1 MNRTYTLII
10 KRMTLFGV
18 ILFFANSADV
28 LAFPSLANSLGNKKF
43 QVPLATAKKNKQIP
57 NDSLSKL
64 RDSLRTRLKNSIDV
78 TLPDSDVPV
87 LFGTQKNVKKIQSS
101 ATISG
106 EELKSFP
113 TPQVGLMLYGK
124 LPGLYVVQN
133 NFQLGSDEPILSLR
147 GRSPLVV
154 IDGVPRSY
162 LSIDPEQ
169 IESISVIKDALGT
182 GLYGM
187 KAADGVLLITTK
199 RGANM
204 PKQITFT
211 SQYGIQQQIDRPKF
225 LDAFNYATLF
235 NEALANDGRQAIYT
249 ASDLDKYK
257 NGTSPFTHPNVNW
270 TDEILK
276 ATAPVS
282 RQNLNLRG
290 GTKKVRYFV
299 DLDYLSQ
306 SGFLAT
312 DPSIN
317 TYETNNSF
325 KRFSFRSNIDVDL
338 TNSTTL
344 SVSLFGRIRNSN
356 QPGATV
362 ASIYSALLTTPNNA
376 YPKFNENGSLGGNT
390 EFQNNLYGMAIKS
403 GYRPSVNRNLGADI
417 SLMQKLDTFLPGLYA
432 SGAISFNSYYN
443 ENINRSKSFA
453 VYSPVVNPVT
463 NQTTYKAI
471 GGDGTQSNSSSPTDL
486 NQQIF
491 SRFDLGYD
499 KIIDKNTFKGQLLF
513 IRDSYVLGGNLSQ
526 VNQSVGGRF
535 NYDYDNKYLLE
546 IATSYMGYDRYKKG
560 DQWGLFP
567 SVGLG
572 WNMANEN
579 FFANLKNT
587 INTLKL
593 RASYGLTATNAAA
606 GYFQYLQNFDNG
618 DTFYSRNPLTSS
630 NTKDEGTLANPNITW
645 EKAKKLNVGIDV
657 SLLKDKVWFTADY
670 YKNNYYD
677 LLQIRRTNAS
687 AVIGAVLPQEN
698 IGKNQYSGVELG
710 VGYQDQIN
718 SFKYFISA
726 NGSWNASKVIFNDE
740 PFRKNAYEYR
750 TGQPVGQTFGYIAD
764 GFYNNTS
771 EINNGPKVD
780 GYLPVPGD
788 LKYKDLNNDGI
799 INTYDMTAIGST
811 KPVFYYGVT
820 GGFNFKGFDFSFTL
834 NGTANRNVYYNFA
847 NFAST
852 GAGAGYGQAL
862 ESSLQRWTPATAL
875 QAQYPRLSVGINP
888 NNNQISSFW
897 VKNGNYL
904 RLRNVEVGY
913 SLPGSL
919 IKVIGLTNVRLF
931 ANGLNLLTS
940 TNLDGVDP
948 EVLIGNVPNQ
958 RIFNFG
964 VNIQF

>member
-1 MNRTYTLII
+1 MKGTYTSII
-10 KRMTLFGV
+10 RRM
-18 ILFFANSADV
+18 ILFAVLLFLANSVDV
-28 LAFPSLANSLGNKKF
+28 LAFPNLTNALKSKRF
-43 QVPLATAKKNKQIP
+43 QVPASAKKNNKQIP
-57 NDSLSKL
+57 NDSLSNL
-64 RDSLRTRLKNSIDV
+64 RDSLRTKLRNSV
-78 TLPDSDVPV
+78 AVNLPVNDVPV
-87 LFGTQKNVKKIQSS
+87 LFGTQKNVKRIQSS

-133 NFQLGSDEPILSLR
+133 NFQLGSDEPAISLR
-147 GRSPLVV
+147 GRTPLVV

-182 GLYGM
+182 ALYGM
-187 KAADGVLLITTK
+187 KAADGMLLITTK

-211 SQYGIQQQIDRPKF
+211 SQYGIQQQIERPEF

-235 NEALANDGRQAIYT
+235 NEALANDGRQPIYT
-249 ASDLDKYK
+249 AADLDKYK
-257 NGTSPFTHPNVNW
+257 NGTNPFTHPNVNW

-290 GTKKVRYFV
+290 GSNKVRYFV

-306 SGFLAT
+306 SGFLVT

-325 KRFSFRSNIDVDL
+325 KRYSFRSNIDVDL
-338 TNSTTL
+338 TKSTTL
-344 SVSLFGRIRNSN
+344 SLSLFGRIRNSN
-356 QPGATV
+356 QPGSTV
-362 ASIYSALLTTPNNA
+362 ASIYSTLLTTPNNA

-390 EFQNNLYGMAIKS
+390 EFQNNLYGMSIKS

-453 VYSPVVNPVT
+453 VYSPVVNPAT
-463 NQTTYKAI
+463 NQTSYKTI

-486 NQQIF
+486 NQQVF

-499 KIIDKNTFKGQLLF
+499 KTINKNTFKAQLLF
-513 IRDSYVLGGNLSQ
+513 IRDSYVLGGALSQ
-526 VNQSVGGRF
+526 VNQSLGGRF
-535 NYDYDNKYLLE
+535 NYDYDNKYLVEL
-546 IATSYMGYDRYKKG
+546 ATSYMGYDRYKAG
-560 DQWGLFP
+560 EQWGFFP

-572 WNMANEN
+572 WNIANES

-587 INTLKL
+587 INSLKL
-593 RASYGLTATNAAA
+593 RTSYGLTATNAAA

-618 DTFYSRNPLTSS
+618 DTFYSRNPLTTS
-630 NTKDEGTLANPNITW
+630 NTKDEGPLANPNITW
-645 EKAKKLNVGIDV
+645 EKAKKFNIGLDASI
-657 SLLKDKVWFTADY
+657 LKDKIWFTADY
-670 YKNNYYD
+670 YKNSYYD
-677 LLQIRRTNAS
+677 LLQSRRTNAS
-687 AVIGAVLPQEN
+687 AVIGAVLPSEN
-698 IGKNQYSGVELG
+698 IGKNQYSGVELAL
-710 VGYQDQIN
+710 GYQNQIN

-726 NGSWNASKVIFNDE
+726 NGSWSASKVIFNDE
-740 PFRKNAYEYR
+740 PSRKNAYEYR
-750 TGQPVGQTFGYIAD
+750 TGQPVGQNFGYIAD
-764 GFYNNTS
+764 GFYHNTA

-811 KPVFYYGVT
+811 KPVFFYGVT
-820 GGFNFKGFDFSFTL
+820 GGINYKGLDLSFTL
-834 NGTANRNVYYNFA
+834 NGTANRNVYFNFI

-852 GAGAGYGQAL
+852 GAAGGYGQAL
-862 ESSLQRWTPATAL
+862 ESSLLRWTPATAS
-875 QAQYPRLSVGINP
+875 QAKYPRLSVGNNP
-888 NNNQISSFW
+888 NNSQISSFW
-897 VKNGNYL
+897 VKNGSYL
-904 RLRNVEVGY
+904 RLRNVEIGY
-913 SLPGSL
+913 SLPGNL
-919 IKVIGLTNVRLF
+919 IKSIGFTNIRVF
-931 ANGLNLLTS
+931 ANGLNLLTA
-940 TNLDGVDP
+940 TTLDGVDP

-964 VNIQF
+964 VNLQF

>member
-1 MNRTYTLII
+1 MNGTYTSII
-10 KRMTLFGV
+10 KRTTLFGV
-18 ILFFANSADV
+18 LLFLTNSVDV
-28 LAFPSLANSLGNKKF
+28 LAFRNLSHSLKGMEF
-43 QVPLATAKKNKQIP
+43 QVPLPAKQNSKVLP
-57 NDSLSKL
+57 NDSLSKM
-64 RDSLRTRLKNSIDV
+64 RDSLRTKLRNSITV
-78 TLPDSDVPV
+78 TLPDFDVPV

-101 ATISG
+101 ATVSG

-133 NFQLGSDEPILSLR
+133 NFQLGSDEPAISLR
-147 GRSPLVV
+147 GRTPLVV

-182 GLYGM
+182 ALYGM
-187 KAADGVLLITTK
+187 KAADGMLLITTK

-235 NEALANDGRQAIYT
+235 NEALANDGRQPIYT
-249 ASDLDKYK
+249 AADLDKYK
-257 NGTSPFTHPNVNW
+257 NGTNPFTHPNVNW

-276 ATAPVS
+276 ASAPVS

-290 GTKKVRYFV
+290 GSNKVRYFV

-306 SGFLAT
+306 SGFLVT

-325 KRFSFRSNIDVDL
+325 KRYSFRSNIDVDL
-338 TNSTTL
+338 TKSTTL
-344 SVSLFGRIRNSN
+344 SLSLFGRIRNSN
-356 QPGATV
+356 QPGSTI
-362 ASIYSALLTTPNNA
+362 ASIYSSLLTTPNNA

-390 EFQNNLYGMAIKS
+390 EFQNNLYGMSIKS
-403 GYRPSVNRNLGADI
+403 GYRPSVNRNLGADV

-432 SGAISFNSYYN
+432 SGAVSFNSYYN

-453 VYSPVVNPVT
+453 VYSPVVNPAT
-463 NQTTYKAI
+463 NQTSYKTI

-499 KIIDKNTFKGQLLF
+499 KTIDKNTFKAQLLY
-513 IRDSYVLGGNLSQ
+513 IRDSYVLGGALSQ
-526 VNQSVGGRF
+526 VNQSLGARF

-546 IATSYMGYDRYKKG
+546 LATSYMGYDRYKAG
-560 DQWGLFP
+560 DQWGFFP

-572 WNMANEN
+572 WNIANER

-587 INTLKL
+587 INALKI

-630 NTKDEGTLANPNITW
+630 STKDEGPLANPNITW
-645 EKAKKLNVGIDV
+645 EKAKKFNVGLDASI
-657 SLLKDKVWFTADY
+657 LKDKVWFTADY
-670 YKNNYYD
+670 YKNSYYD
-677 LLQIRRTNAS
+677 LLQSRRTNAS
-687 AVIGAVLPQEN
+687 AVIGAVLPSEN
-698 IGKNQYSGVELG
+698 IGKNQYSGVELAL
-710 VGYQDQIN
+710 GYQNQIN

-726 NGSWNASKVIFNDE
+726 NGSWSASKVIFNDE
-740 PFRKNAYEYR
+740 PFRKNSYEYR
-750 TGQPVGQTFGYIAD
+750 TGQPVGQTFGYVAD
-764 GFYNNTS
+764 GFYNNTA
-771 EINNGPKVD
+771 EISNGPKVD

-811 KPVFYYGVT
+811 KPLFFYGVT
-820 GGFNFKGFDFSFTL
+820 GGFNYKGLDFSFTL
-834 NGTANRNVYYNFA
+834 NGTANRNVYFNFI

-852 GAGAGYGQAL
+852 GAAGGYGQAL
-862 ESSLQRWTPATAL
+862 ENSLLRWTPATAS
-875 QAQYPRLSVGINP
+875 QAEYPRLSVGNNP
-888 NNNQISSFW
+888 NNSQVSSFW
-897 VKNGNYL
+897 VKNGSYL
-904 RLRNVEVGY
+904 RLRNVEIGY
-913 SLPGSL
+913 SLPGNL
-919 IKVIGLTNVRLF
+919 IKVIGFSNIRVF
-931 ANGLNLLTS
+931 ANGLNLLTA
-940 TNLDGVDP
+940 TTLDGVDP

-964 VNIQF
+964 VNLQF

>member
-1 MNRTYTLII
+1 MNGTYTSII
-10 KRMTLFGV
+10 KRIMLFGV
-18 ILFFANSADV
+18 LLLLANSADV
-28 LAFPSLANSLGNKKF
+28 LAFPNLTNDLNSNKF
-43 QVPLATAKKNKQIP
+43 QVPPSAEKNSKQIP

-64 RDSLRTRLKNSIDV
+64 RDSLRTKLRNSVTV
-78 TLPDSDVPV
+78 TLPGNEVPV
-87 LFGTQKNVKKIQSS
+87 LFGTQKNAKRIQSS
-101 ATISG
+101 ATVSG

-133 NFQLGSDEPILSLR
+133 NFQLGSDEPAISLR
-147 GRSPLVV
+147 GRTPLVV

-182 GLYGM
+182 ALYGM
-187 KAADGVLLITTK
+187 KAADGMLLITTK

-211 SQYGIQQQIDRPKF
+211 SQYGIQQQIERPKF

-235 NEALANDGRQAIYT
+235 NEALANDGRQPIYK
-249 ASDLDKYK
+249 AADLDKYK
-257 NGTSPFTHPNVNW
+257 NGTNPFTHPNVNW

-290 GTKKVRYFV
+290 GSNKARYFV

-306 SGFLAT
+306 GGFLVT

-338 TNSTTL
+338 TKSTTL
-344 SVSLFGRIRNSN
+344 SLNLFGRIRNSN
-356 QPGATV
+356 QPGSTV

-390 EFQNNLYGMAIKS
+390 EFQNNLYGMSIKS
-403 GYRPSVNRNLGADI
+403 GYRPSVNRNLGADV

-453 VYSPVVNPVT
+453 VYSPVVDPVT
-463 NQTTYKAI
+463 NQTSYKTI

-491 SRFDLGYD
+491 SRFDVGYD
-499 KIIDKNTFKGQLLF
+499 KTIDKNTFKAQLLY
-513 IRDSYVLGGNLSQ
+513 IRDSYVLGGALSQ
-526 VNQSVGGRF
+526 VNQSLGGRF

-546 IATSYMGYDRYKKG
+546 LATSYMGYDHYKTG
-560 DQWGLFP
+560 NQWGFFP

-572 WNMANEN
+572 WNIANES

-587 INTLKL
+587 VNSFKL

-618 DTFYSRNPLTSS
+618 DTFYSRNPLTTS
-630 NTKDEGTLANPNITW
+630 NTKDEGLLANPNITW
-645 EKAKKLNVGIDV
+645 EKARKFNIGFDASI
-657 SLLKDKVWFTADY
+657 LKDKIWFTADY
-670 YKNNYYD
+670 YKNSYYD
-677 LLQIRRTNAS
+677 LLQTRRTNAS
-687 AVIGAVLPQEN
+687 AVIGAVLPPEN
-698 IGKNQYSGVELG
+698 IGKNQYSGVELAL
-710 VGYQDQIN
+710 GYQNQIN
-718 SFKYFISA
+718 SFRYFISA
-726 NGSWNASKVIFNDE
+726 NGSWSASKVIFNDE

-750 TGQPVGQTFGYIAD
+750 TGQPVGQTFGYVAD
-764 GFYNNTS
+764 GFYNNTA

-788 LKYKDLNNDGI
+788 LKYKDLNYDGI

-811 KPVFYYGVT
+811 RPVFFYGVT
-820 GGFNFKGFDFSFTL
+820 GGINYKGLDFSFTL
-834 NGTANRNVYYNFA
+834 NGTANRNVYFNFI

-852 GAGAGYGQAL
+852 GAAGGYGQAL
-862 ESSLQRWTPATAL
+862 ESSLLRWTPATAS
-875 QAQYPRLSVGINP
+875 QAEYPRLSVGNNP
-888 NNNQISSFW
+888 NNSQVSSFW

-904 RLRNVEVGY
+904 RLRNVEIGY
-913 SLPGSL
+913 SLPASL
-919 IKVIGLTNVRLF
+919 IKLVGFTNIRVF
-931 ANGLNLLTS
+931 ANGLNLLTATS
-940 TNLDGVDP
+940 LNGIDP
-948 EVLIGNVPNQ
+948 EVLSGNVPNQ

-964 VNIQF
+964 LNLQF

>member
-1 MNRTYTLII
+1 MNGTYTSII

-18 ILFFANSADV
+18 LLFLANSVDV
-28 LAFPSLANSLGNKKF
+28 LAFPNLTNSLKSKKF
-43 QVPLATAKKNKQIP
+43 QVPSSAKKNSKQIP
-57 NDSLSKL
+57 NDSLSNL
-64 RDSLRTRLKNSIDV
+64 RDSLRTKLRNSAAVNLPANDV
-78 TLPDSDVPV
+78 SV
-87 LFGTQKNVKKIQSS
+87 LFGTQKNVKRIQSS
-101 ATISG
+101 ATING

-133 NFQLGSDEPILSLR
+133 NFQLGSDEPAISLR
-147 GRSPLVV
+147 GRTPLVV

-182 GLYGM
+182 ALYGM
-187 KAADGVLLITTK
+187 KAADGMLLITTK

-211 SQYGIQQQIDRPKF
+211 SQYGIQQQIERPKF

-235 NEALANDGRQAIYT
+235 NEALVNDGRQPIYT
-249 ASDLDKYK
+249 AADLDKYK
-257 NGTSPFTHPNVNW
+257 NGTNPFTHPNVNW

-290 GTKKVRYFV
+290 GSNKVRYFV

-306 SGFLAT
+306 SGFLVT

-325 KRFSFRSNIDVDL
+325 KRYSFRSNIDVDL

-344 SVSLFGRIRNSN
+344 SLSLFGRIRNSN
-356 QPGATV
+356 QPGSTI
-362 ASIYSALLTTPNNA
+362 ASIYSTLLTTPNNA

-390 EFQNNLYGMAIKS
+390 EFQNNLYGMSIKS
-403 GYRPSVNRNLGADI
+403 GYRPSVNRNLGADV

-463 NQTTYKAI
+463 NQTSYKTI

-499 KIIDKNTFKGQLLF
+499 KTIDKNTFKAQLLF
-513 IRDSYVLGGNLSQ
+513 IRDSYVLGGALSQ
-526 VNQSVGGRF
+526 VNQSLGGRF

-546 IATSYMGYDRYKKG
+546 LATSYMGYDRYKAG
-560 DQWGLFP
+560 DQWGFFP

-572 WNMANEN
+572 WNIANES

-587 INTLKL
+587 VNSLKI
-593 RASYGLTATNAAA
+593 RTSYGLTATNAAA

-618 DTFYSRNPLTSS
+618 DTFYSRNPLTTS
-630 NTKDEGTLANPNITW
+630 NTKDEGPLANPNITW
-645 EKAKKLNVGIDV
+645 EKAKKFNIGLDV
-657 SLLKDKVWFTADY
+657 SMLKDKIWFTADY
-670 YKNNYYD
+670 YKNSYYD
-677 LLQIRRTNAS
+677 LLQTRRTNAS
-687 AVIGAVLPQEN
+687 EVIGAVLPPEN
-698 IGKNQYSGVELG
+698 MGKNQYSGLELAL
-710 VGYQDQIN
+710 GYQNQIN
-718 SFKYFISA
+718 NFRYFITA
-726 NGSWNASKVIFNDE
+726 NGSWSASKVIFNDE

-750 TGQPVGQTFGYIAD
+750 TGQPVGQTFGYVAD
-764 GFYNNTS
+764 GFYKNTA

-811 KPVFYYGVT
+811 KPVFFYGVT
-820 GGFNFKGFDFSFTL
+820 GGINYKGLDFSFTL
-834 NGTANRNVYYNFA
+834 NGTANRNVYFNFV

-852 GAGAGYGQAL
+852 GAAGGYGQAL
-862 ESSLQRWTPATAL
+862 ESSLLRWTPATAS
-875 QAQYPRLSVGINP
+875 QAEYPRLSVGNNP
-888 NNNQISSFW
+888 NNSQVSSFW
-897 VKNGNYL
+897 IKNGSYL
-904 RLRNVEVGY
+904 RLRNVEIGY
-913 SLPGSL
+913 SLPGNL
-919 IKVIGLTNVRLF
+919 IKSIGFTNIRVF
-931 ANGLNLLTS
+931 ANGLNLLTA
-940 TNLDGVDP
+940 TTLDGVDP

-964 VNIQF
+964 VNLQF